1 MPHTYGLFD
10 WYERL
15 NYALK
20 FPYQYER
27 NFSTEWF
34 QLQFVSRGKYSGG
47 VIYRLIW
54 RGILGYNLRIYSGPD
69 TGLYNLNFFKGPTAL
84 GGRPWGPIGK
94 IFIFLFCLKEGKNEN
109 FWPGKM
115 IFRLT

>member
-1 MPHTYGLFD
+1 MRHTYGLFD

-54 RGILGYNLRIYSGPD
+54 RGILGYKLARI
-69 TGLYNLNFFKGPTAL
+69 L
-84 GGRPWGPIGK
+84 GSTQGR
-94 IFIFLFCLKEGKNEN
+94 
-109 FWPGKM
+109 
-115 IFRLT
+115 T